1 LTIEERA
8 EMDSHP
14 RKPEEMTLG
23 QLLAEVARLTGDRLR
38 IQMKR
43 IGLHRAQAFA
53 LFCLWHRDGLAQNE
67 MARRIHVTPAAVTTM
82 LQRMERDGWV
92 ERRTDPDDQRISR
105 VYMTE
110 KARALRRQATS
121 IFVEL
126 DAEVAEALSPD
137 EQSTLRE
144 LLMKVHAEFRQHMAP
159 LHQHRFGWL
168 SPTDREEIS

>member
-1 LTIEERA
+1 MNPHA
-8 EMDSHP
+8 

-23 QLLAEVARLTGDRLR
+23 QLLTEVARLTGDRLR
-38 IQMKR
+38 IQMKQ

-53 LFCLWHRDGLAQNE
+53 LFCLWHHDGLAQNE
-67 MARRIHVTPAAVTTM
+67 LARRIHVTPAAVTPM

-110 KARALRRQATS
+110 KAGALRRQATT
-121 IFVEL
+121 IFREL
-126 DAEVAEALSPD
+126 DAEVAGALSTD
-137 EQSTLRE
+137 EQAVLRE
-144 LLMKVHAEFRQHMAP
+144 LLMKVHAEFRRHMPP

-168 SPTDREEIS
+168 AGEGDAEEGS